1 MSHVI
6 GKNAWIIHNEGL
18 ILTGYVSSLKK
29 KQAVSRDLLVC
40 VFTVLALLKRRT
52 RNSSFCLEVIT
63 LL

>member
-6 GKNAWIIHNEGL
+6 GENTWIIHNEGL

-29 KQAVSRDLLVC
+29 QAASRDLLVC

-52 RNSSFCLEVIT
+52 RNSSFCLEVIS